1 MPDDV
6 PPARRLRTPR
16 GPGTPDLT
24 LRAQA
29 RRFRLRPGAP
39 GIWAEAALR
48 LCPTVMPSDPTA
60 APAEY
65 RRYRR
70 FLSWFVLSFVSIGSL
85 YLLVSVGV
93 TIYRRRHA
101 EPWGAP
107 VTGSSED
114 LESCAE
120 ELIDVEEGLER
131 HLDNFDHLIAHY
143 DTELAQRWSEERGF
157 WLGQW
162 RAAGTRCRY
171 GDSHRGPL
179 AKQWEQLAVI
189 HGELRDTEQTYDTEL
204 LRFGQHEGP
213 RLDQLRDRLA
223 SVSRQIGATSG
234 PGSSPAAAPHDPG
247 ETTP

>member
-1 MPDDV
+1 
-6 PPARRLRTPR
+6 
-16 GPGTPDLT
+16 
-24 LRAQA
+24 
-29 RRFRLRPGAP
+29 
-39 GIWAEAALR
+39 
-48 LCPTVMPSDPTA
+48 MPSDPSA
-60 APAEY
+60 SPAEY

-107 VTGSSED
+107 VTGSAED

-120 ELIDVEEGLER
+120 ELTDVEQGLEH

-143 DTELAQRWSEERGF
+143 DTDLAQSWSEERGF
-157 WLGQW
+157 WLGQL
-162 RAAGTRCRY
+162 RAAATRCRY
-171 GDSHRGPL
+171 DDPHRGPL

-189 HGELRDTEQTYDTEL
+189 HGQLRDTEQTYHDEL

-213 RLDQLRDRLA
+213 RLDELRDRLA
-223 SVSRQIGATSG
+223 SVTRQVGALAPEAT
-234 PGSSPAAAPHDPG
+234 PHDPG
-247 ETTP
+247 ENKP

>member
-1 MPDDV
+1 MPFDTS
-6 PPARRLRTPR
+6 A
-16 GPGTPDLT
+16 
-24 LRAQA
+24 
-29 RRFRLRPGAP
+29 
-39 GIWAEAALR
+39 
-48 LCPTVMPSDPTA
+48 S
-60 APAEY
+60 PAEY

-107 VTGSSED
+107 VSGSAED

-120 ELIDVEEGLER
+120 ELIDVEQGLER

-143 DTELAQRWSEERGF
+143 DSALAQRWSEERGF

-171 GDSHRGPL
+171 GGPHRGPL

-189 HGELRDTEQTYDTEL
+189 HGELRETERRYDAEL
-204 LRFGQHEGP
+204 LRFGQHEEP
-213 RLDQLRDRLA
+213 RLDELRDRLA
-223 SVSRQIGATSG
+223 SVSRQIGANGG
-234 PGSSPAAAPHDPG
+234 PGTSPGAAPHDPG